1 MDGVEV
7 WVSVLGPVGIAGAA
21 RPFRRAWSLD
31 LVVYLALHPN
41 GASTDQWSTALW
53 PDRLMAPSTL
63 YSTASAARRSLGR
76 RSAGGDHLPH
86 GHGRLR
92 LADSV
97 GTDVRRLAELAE
109 RPDPA
114 GWREGLTAVRGRP
127 FAGLRSP
134 DWTILEGF
142 VAEIEDLVVR
152 TALRLGE
159 QRLAE
164 GDGPGAAWAARR
176 ALLASPF
183 DERLYRILLRAADL
197 EGNPAG
203 VESTMA
209 ELLLVFGEPAVGG
222 PPARQF
228 VGHRLPVH
236 PETASLYRA
245 LSRHSTMPAPRS
257 WGARL

>member
-1 MDGVEV
+1 MEV
-7 WVSVLGPVGIAGAA
+7 WVSVLGPVLVTGAA
-21 RPFRRAWSLD
+21 RPFHRAWSLE
-31 LVVYLALHPN
+31 LVVYLALHPS

-63 YSTASAARRSLGR
+63 HSTASAARRSLGR
-76 RSAGGDHLPH
+76 HPAGGDHLPH

-97 GTDVRRLAELAE
+97 GTDVRRLAERAD

-114 GWREGLTAVRGRP
+114 GWKEGLATVRGRP

-142 VAEIEDLVVR
+142 TAEVEDLVVR
-152 TALRLGE
+152 TAVKLGE
-159 QRLAE
+159 HCLAE

-176 ALLASPF
+176 GLLTSPF

-209 ELLLVFGEPAVGG
+209 ELLLLFGEPAVGG
-222 PPARQF
+222 SPTRPF
-228 VGHRLPVH
+228 DGYGLPVH

-245 LSRHSTMPAPRS
+245 LSRRPLTAAPRG